1 MPQDNRHQPAKLQ
14 KLRRIDPAS
23 VPEFALHPR
32 FECNGKV
39 VFWIGVKTAK
49 DGEAVEAEPLRLS
62 DPIDII
68 GSGTDE
74 GGAYYRIIRYTDKA
88 SHSPRTCAI
97 AAADI
102 GSNAGW
108 QALQR
113 RGITVLSGRAKRE
126 KLADYLQEQGGKSL
140 FQVSDKAGWHDG
152 AYILPNGQIIGSA
165 ATVYN
170 GNASQGRAYTVSG
183 SLQEWQLQV
192 ARYAAGNSRLLL
204 ALGTA
209 LAAPLLGLLREP
221 GGGFHLYGDSSDGK
235 TTAAMVALSVWGLP
249 EKLKLAWNGT
259 ALGFANIALARN
271 DGLLVL
277 DEIGEAKPKVVS
289 NTAYSVLNGQSKIQ
303 AAAEGGNRPL
313 SQWRVLL
320 STGEYAMQA
329 YMEAAG
335 EKWEAGQAV
344 RLPSIPAA
352 AVHGI
357 YDHLHGFHSGAALSD
372 YLLETIA
379 YQHGSAGLAWVE
391 KLQSLPPE
399 SIKAARDAFLH
410 TLPELDGQALRVA
423 RRFALV
429 SAALELA
436 ADITGLPPGVGLAGI
451 KQCFDAWLVRNGQ
464 GKFED
469 RAILKAAT
477 DFMQQHAFTG
487 RFAVWE
493 AIADEH
499 APNHAGYWRYKGSGT
514 RETDREY
521 WLIPVVFEREI
532 CQGKDKEKVC
542 RILHGEGWL
551 KRYNDKRFPFQRK
564 GKGRFYVFDGA
575 EPPDDDD

>member
-1 MPQDNRHQPAKLQ
+1 MQQDTRHQTAKLQ
-14 KLRRIDPAS
+14 KIQRIDPAS

-32 FECNGKV
+32 FECNSRG
-39 VFWIGVKTAK
+39 VFWIGIKTAK
-49 DGEAVEAEPLRLS
+49 DGQAVEAEPLRLS
-62 DPIDII
+62 DPIDVI

-74 GGAYYRIIRYTDKA
+74 AGAYYRVICYTDKA
-88 SHSPRTCAI
+88 SRSAKTCAI

-102 GSNAGW
+102 GSNPGW
-108 QALQR
+108 QTLQR
-113 RGITVLSGRAKRE
+113 RGITILSGRAKRE
-126 KLADYLQEQGGKSL
+126 KLADYLQEQGGHT
-140 FQVSDKAGWHDG
+140 QYRISDKAGWHG
-152 AYILPNGQIIGSA
+152 KAYILPNGQTLGDTD
-165 ATVYN
+165 TVYN
-170 GNASQGRAYTVSG
+170 GNASQGQAYAESG
-183 SLQEWQLQV
+183 TLADWQHQV
-192 ARYAAGNSRLLL
+192 ARHAAGNSRLLL

-209 LAAPLLGLLREP
+209 LAAPLLHSLHEP

-277 DEIGEAKPKVVS
+277 DEIGEAKPKIVG
-289 NTAYSVLNGQSKIQ
+289 NTVYSVLNGQSKIQ
-303 AAAEGGNRPL
+303 AAAEGGNRAL
-313 SQWRVLL
+313 SQWRVLLL

-352 AVHGI
+352 TLYGI
-357 YDHLHGFHSGAALSD
+357 YEHLHGFPSGGALSD

-379 YQHGSAGLAWVE
+379 HQHGTAGRAWIA
-391 KLQSLPPE
+391 KLQSLPVDTV
-399 SIKAARDAFLH
+399 KAARDAFLH

-436 ADITGLPPGVGLAGI
+436 TDITGLQQGVGLAGI
-451 KQCFDAWLVRNGQ
+451 RQCFDDWLIRNGQ

-469 RAILKAAT
+469 RSILKAAT
-477 DFMQQHAFTG
+477 DFMQQYAFTG
-487 RFAVWE
+487 RFATWN
-493 AIADEH
+493 AQDFDH
-499 APNHAGYWRYKGSGT
+499 APNHAGYWKGKDGGHDC
-514 RETDREY
+514 EREY
-521 WLIPVVFEREI
+521 WLIPAVFEMEI

-542 RILHGEGWL
+542 RVLHGIGWL
-551 KRYNDKRFPFQRK
+551 KRYSDNRFRFQRY

-575 EPPDDDD
+575 EPPDDND